1 MSVKLALANADAT
14 SAKTIGMV
22 YDSSIAAGGEG
33 YIIIQGVIEGINTSA
48 FAAGAILYLSGTTP
62 GGYTSTPTYAP
73 THRVYVGVVEKS
85 NPGNGQIY
93 VRCQNGYELDELH
106 DVQAQSP
113 NDNDTLYFDSADSQ
127 WKTGSVPSLSGTFS
141 IGITLD
147 GSGGVIT
154 AGQKGY
160 VRVPYACTITSW
172 SILTGNAGL
181 GATVTFDIWRANN
194 AIPTV
199 ATPLVGGG
207 TKPFLTSATQQITSA
222 APTGW
227 TSVTLAANDILGFNV
242 EPGAAVFSWVNLQL
256 LVTKI

>member
-1 MSVKLALANADAT
+1 MAGTGITAINSLTGAVQTMGVGTGGTDFAIDSTGAAHTFNLPTANATNRGALS
-14 SAKTIGMV
+14 SADWT
-22 YDSSIAAGGEG
+22 
-33 YIIIQGVIEGINTSA
+33 
-48 FAAGAILYLSGTTP
+48 
-62 GGYTSTPTYAP
+62 
-73 THRVYVGVVEKS
+73 R
-85 NPGNGQIY
+85 
-93 VRCQNGYELDELH
+93 
-106 DVQAQSP
+106 
-113 NDNDTLYFDSADSQ
+113 FDSF
-127 WKTGSVPSLSGTFS
+127 KTQS
-141 IGITLD
+141 IGITVD

-172 SILTGNAGL
+172 SILTGNAGT

-199 ATPLVGGG
+199 ANSLVGGG
-207 TKPFLTSATQQITSA
+207 TKPFLTSNTLQITSA

-242 EPGAAVFSWVNLQL
+242 ESGAAVFSWANLQL